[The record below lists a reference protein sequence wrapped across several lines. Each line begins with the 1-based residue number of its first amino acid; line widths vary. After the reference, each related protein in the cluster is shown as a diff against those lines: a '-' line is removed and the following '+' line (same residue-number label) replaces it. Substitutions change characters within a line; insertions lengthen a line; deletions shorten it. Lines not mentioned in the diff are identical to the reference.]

1 MKLKFD
7 WLIVLTVLFLLAV
20 GFLVYH
26 NINKKPSNQQ
36 DTLSGTIRVS
46 GAWALYP
53 MMVTWGQEF
62 EKIHPN
68 VKIEVSAG
76 GAGKGVT
83 DALSEMVDIGM
94 VSREI
99 KKEEIDQGA
108 FFVPVVKDAVFV
120 GVSKNNPALNE
131 LKQKGMTKQQFV
143 ELWINN
149 TQLTWGDLT
158 GSSSTDKVTVY
169 TRSDSCGAADTWA
182 KYLGG
187 AQENLKGIGVY
198 GDPGIA
204 EAVNKDPSGIG
215 YNNLNYAYDLKTG
228 LPVEGLYVVAI
239 DVNENGKIDPEEDV
253 STKAK
258 AIKAINSK
266 AYPSP
271 PARDLYIITKD
282 SFKGVTK
289 EFVQWILT
297 DGQGYVDSNGYIKLQ
312 DSKIKE
318 ALNKVQS

>member
-1 MKLKFD
+1 MKFKFG
-7 WLIVLTVLFLLAV
+7 WLVVLTLIFVIAV
-20 GFLVYH
+20 GFLIYH
-26 NINKKPSNQQ
+26 NRNTNQNNQQ

-68 VKIEVSAG
+68 VKVEVSAG

-99 KKEEIDQGA
+99 KQEEIDKGA
-108 FFVPVVKDAVFV
+108 FYVPVVKDAVFV
-120 GVSKNNPALNE
+120 AVSNKNPSLNE
-131 LKQKGMTKQQFV
+131 LKQKGMKKQQFID
-143 ELWINN
+143 LWINN
-149 TQLTWGDLT
+149 TQISWGELT
-158 GSSSTDKVTVY
+158 GSSSTERVNVY

-204 EAVNKDPSGIG
+204 EAVNKDSLGIG

-228 LPVEGLYVVAI
+228 LPVEGLYVVPI

-258 AIKAINSK
+258 ALKAINSGV
-266 AYPSP
+266 YPSP
-271 PARDLYIITKD
+271 PARDLYLITKD

-289 EFVQWILT
+289 EFVNWILT
-297 DGQGYVDSNGYIKLQ
+297 EGQKYVDSSGYIKLQ

-318 ALNKVQS
+318 ALNKV